1 MALGII
7 NSLKSVIKITTKE
20 KQKMKT
26 NNESGVKLKW
36 LKIKRDSNA
45 ITNSIIGYWTEI
57 SFLQQREFPLNIR

>member
-7 NSLKSVIKITTKE
+7 NSLKSVIKIITKE

>member
-26 NNESGVKLKW
+26 NNESGVKLKC

>member
-1 MALGII
+1 MTLGII

-26 NNESGVKLKW
+26 NNESGVKLNW
-36 LKIKRDSNA
+36 LKIKIDSDA
-45 ITNSIIGYWTEI
+45 TTNSIIGYWTEI